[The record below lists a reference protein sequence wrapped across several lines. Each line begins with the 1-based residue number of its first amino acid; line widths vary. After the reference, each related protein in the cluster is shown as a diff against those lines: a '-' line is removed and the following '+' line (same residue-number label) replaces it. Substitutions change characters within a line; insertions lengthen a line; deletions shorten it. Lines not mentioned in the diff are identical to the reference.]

1 MVAPAISDTVL
12 ERHFARVLSRP
23 PLHFHF
29 GRSESGVCVAPTF
42 VEGKAAAAAAAVVL
56 PRCTVFFAI
65 AKDIEP
71 LPCASACSASLA
83 WPQTSRGAPCDVV
96 SKEIVSEEGDLVYR
110 PAAFLAHLDEKTA
123 NIFALGTKMTS
134 ATFVDLEIIS
144 AVLLLHLEEKTATI
158 VAFRTEI
165 MDDGSASI
173 ESSVEAPQGAM
184 EGRIRA
190 MSDLVEVQVLVDT
203 VYALDRAVGPLD
215 YDDVDDLLAAFDDFA
230 AAHSEIALSAF
241 LAHREDQTDSLFAL
255 GSKFFD
261 LAHPRFDSGVAESDG
276 RAGFSC

>member
-1 MVAPAISDTVL
+1 
-12 ERHFARVLSRP
+12 
-23 PLHFHF
+23 
-29 GRSESGVCVAPTF
+29 
-42 VEGKAAAAAAAVVL
+42 
-56 PRCTVFFAI
+56 
-65 AKDIEP
+65 
-71 LPCASACSASLA
+71 
-83 WPQTSRGAPCDVV
+83 
-96 SKEIVSEEGDLVYR
+96 VYR

-230 AAHSEIALSAF
+230 AAHSEIALSAL

-255 GSKFFD
+255 GSKLFD
-261 LAHPRFDSGVAESDG
+261 LAHSSFDLGVAESDG
-276 RAGFSC
+276 RAGFYC